1 MDVINKIVNRLL
13 KNNNKVVSN
22 TDYQSISNEELSSE
36 LVNRISSSDYMVIFL
51 SSNYSKWQEYETY
64 IGLEKYLSKRD
75 ITIIPVLLDKVAPN
89 RNFENTCIWGQLFNE
104 LKARMI
110 LVEFKN
116 YDKTEI
122 GKDEVNQIRN
132 YLTES
137 MGKLAILVCSK
148 LPNEAAHIKRNSI
161 FSEDGKII
169 LFITKKELEE
179 MIYIKERGEEPEDLI
194 MDLIKC
200 FYLQHE

>member
-1 MDVINKIVNRLL
+1 MDAKVIDLIGKLLSCPVGKVGWSDFEDICTEVLKYVFVPPLSIPKIQPR
-13 KNNNKVVSN
+13 
-22 TDYQSISNEELSSE
+22 TYSE
-36 LVNRISSSDYMVIFL
+36 IDR
-51 SSNYSKWQEYETY
+51 
-64 IGLEKYLSKRD
+64 RD
-75 ITIIPVLLDKVAPN
+75 AVFPN
-89 RNFENTCIWGQLFNE
+89 RNFENTCIWGQLYNE

-122 GKDEVNQIRN
+122 GKDEVNQVRN
-132 YLTES
+132 YLTEP

-179 MIYIKERGEEPEDLI
+179 MIYIKERGEDPTDLI
-194 MDLIKC
+194 MDSIEC

>member
-1 MDVINKIVNRLL
+1 MDAKIIDLIKKL
-13 KNNNKVVSN
+13 KTCPIGKDSWSDFENVCTEVLKYVFVPPL
-22 TDYQSISNEELSSE
+22 SIPKIQPRTYSE
-36 LVNRISSSDYMVIFL
+36 IDR
-51 SSNYSKWQEYETY
+51 
-64 IGLEKYLSKRD
+64 RD
-75 ITIIPVLLDKVAPN
+75 AVFPN

-122 GKDEVNQIRN
+122 GKDEVNQTRN
-132 YLTES
+132 YLTEP
-137 MGKLAILVCSK
+137 MGKLAIMVCSK
-148 LPNEAAHIKRNSI
+148 RPNGAAHIKRNSI
-161 FSEDGKII
+161 FSEEGKIV

-179 MIYIKERGEEPEDLI
+179 MIYIKERGEDPADLI
-194 MDLIKC
+194 MDLIEC